1 MIKHTNIFLVG
12 PMGAGKTTI
21 GRQLAKELKKDFYD
35 SDQEIEARTG
45 ADVAWI
51 FDLEGEAGFRVREKK
66 VIEELTNM
74 QGIVLASGGGAV
86 IEADNRKFLA
96 GRGYVVYLKV
106 SLEQQWDRTKRDK
119 SRPMLQTPKPKEV
132 LEELDAARDPLY
144 TEIADKVILTD
155 GRTIRSVCNEI
166 IEDLCGE

>member
-1 MIKHTNIFLVG
+1 MIKHTNVFLIG

-45 ADVAWI
+45 ADIAWI
-51 FDLEGEAGFRVREKK
+51 FDIEGEAGFRQREKK
-66 VIEELTNM
+66 VIEELTNL
-74 QGIVLASGGGAV
+74 QGIVMASGGGAV
-86 IEADNRKFLA
+86 IEPDNRKFLA
-96 GRGYVVYLKV
+96 GRGYVVYLNV

-119 SRPMLQTPKPKEV
+119 SRPMLQTQTPKKV
-132 LEELDAARDPLY
+132 LEELHAIRDPLY

-166 IEDLCGE
+166 VEELCGD